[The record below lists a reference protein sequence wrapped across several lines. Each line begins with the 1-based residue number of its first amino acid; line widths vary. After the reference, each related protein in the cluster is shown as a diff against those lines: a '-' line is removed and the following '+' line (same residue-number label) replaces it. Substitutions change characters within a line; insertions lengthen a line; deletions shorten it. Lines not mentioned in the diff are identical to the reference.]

1 MAREANDTDVEGEV
15 FSSELCSDSNLAGAF
30 EKLGFEFGIS
40 EGATVFVAAGG
51 ELVVVARRGHLDSF
65 QTGLGGGAANDK
77 GEVIRGARCGAE
89 ALHFL
94 DTEFT
99 ERLRIEQGLCLLVEE
114 GFVG

>member
-51 ELVVVARRGHLDSF
+51 ELVVVARRCHLDGLQAS
-65 QTGLGGGAANDK
+65 LGGGAANDK